1 MKSLLFL
8 TAALALTPAFMACN
22 NQSKTESEQQVQTNS
37 IKADKEV
44 MDQLDDS
51 GSAALA
57 EPGTAQVDANG
68 DTVVT
73 VVDMATIQ

>member
-1 MKSLLFL
+1 MKPIMILA
-8 TAALALTPAFMACN
+8 AALALTPAFMACN
-22 NQSKTESEQQVQTNS
+22 NQTKTESEQEVQENS

-44 MDQLDDS
+44 MDDLGDK

-57 EPGTAQVDANG
+57 EPGTSGVDTDG

-73 VVDMATIQ
+73 VVDMSTIQ